1 MNNQSSKTPSLLRKK
16 ARKMAYRLFGGM
28 NGYATQ
34 YAETSFREK
43 RDRTACF
50 CRSANVRNGER
61 AGNSLH
67 GREALAKPAARQ
79 WGSTAPALPPPFD
92 DRRLRRGRMVL
103 QTQ

>member
-1 MNNQSSKTPSLLRKK
+1 
-16 ARKMAYRLFGGM
+16 M

-34 YAETSFREK
+34 HAETRFREK
-43 RDRTACF
+43 RDRIACF

-61 AGNSLH
+61 AGNLLR

-92 DRRLRRGRMVL
+92 DRRFRRVRVVL
-103 QTQ
+103 QAQYRRFQIGDLLT